1 MIKSRHVLIFLLVFV
16 FTPPSAQR
24 AQNEDVLARDN
35 DDRAATVAQRQHAL
49 TALLAAAQQYR
60 SVEPVKA
67 AAFLNR
73 AARLQIRLNLSE
85 PALATYQEAFTLL
98 GQTTNSSVNIDSLN
112 GIGAAYSHLSK
123 CDQAQP
129 FLDQAIALSEKNN
142 SVAGKAEA
150 LITRSNCQ
158 GYNDPV
164 GALQTAQTA
173 LELWRSI
180 DDKRGMARTYAYM
193 SDFQLMQHKLEEA
206 TESNQAALEIW
217 RQLDIPAEQA
227 EALISLG
234 FIEYRQGSMEDTL
247 LLLGQAQALLDEDA
261 EPYKMCQINGGM
273 AEAFIESAQPETGL
287 VKFKQALEYCRKGEN
302 PRSVIVI
309 SWGIGKAYFLV
320 GNYSEAL
327 STLQKAISEAA
338 ALKDPAL
345 VAMCNEFLGRTFE
358 ALNDQPTALQNYQ
371 LALQLYKQVNK
382 RREAARTLA
391 MIARLQERQGK
402 TEQAQ
407 MNYRDALES
416 FRSLSDRVNES
427 AVLFAMGS
435 LELHQNDID
444 TAEEHLHQSIAVTE
458 NIRRVSSSSDL
469 TEAFSAAVY
478 ERYESYIEC
487 LMRKNQVLPDS
498 GLAVR
503 AFEVSELARA
513 RSLAE
518 LLRATQTNLA
528 AGVDPQLAAQEKSLR
543 QSLHVKEKE
552 KIALLGRDYR
562 REDLAALD
570 HETAQL
576 EDQFNQVTETIN
588 ARYPAY
594 GQIRRPTSWNLR
606 QIQEQIVGDGDTL
619 LLEYSLGRDRSY
631 VWAVTRDQ
639 FTSYELPSQSQINE
653 AGEKTYKLLSQAGGP
668 NESALLQATKEL
680 GDLILAPVA
689 SELTKHR
696 LIVVPDGALNYIPF
710 QFLPMPNTADEPLV
724 GRIEVINALSAS
736 ILGQLREEATRRQ
749 SPTKVLAAFGDPVFA
764 SNYAQYKDASTGEY
778 IASAQAPEG
787 ERWQHALRDIEPS
800 GDSLD
805 PSVLEPLFF
814 SRRELANLRDVAG
827 PESFVATGFDA
838 TREKLAAA
846 DLTKYAILHF
856 ATHGILNTKHP
867 ENSGLLL
874 STVNREGRA
883 QDGFVGLQDIY
894 RLHAPVDLVVL
905 SACRTGLGKDVRGE
919 GLIGLTR
926 GFMYA
931 GASSVI
937 ASLWKVDDEA
947 TAELMK
953 RFYANLLQRGMT
965 PPAALRAAQNSIR
978 QEPQW
983 RSPYFWAAFTLQGEY
998 RRVIKPARS
1007 GFTIGT
1013 LPLAIGASAILL
1025 AVILGWWYRRT
1036 RQSVAYSM
1044 ITR

>member
-1 MIKSRHVLIFLLVFV
+1 MTKSRYVLIFLLVFV
-16 FTPPSAQR
+16 FTPPSAPR

-85 PALATYQEAFTLL
+85 KALATYQEAFTLL
-98 GQTTNSSVNIDSLN
+98 AQTPNSSVNIDSLN
-112 GIGAAYSHLSK
+112 GIGAAYAHLSK

-129 FLDQAIALSEKNN
+129 FLDQAIALSEQNN

-150 LITRSNCQ
+150 LVTRSNCQ

-173 LELWRSI
+173 LELWRST

-193 SDFQLMQHKLEEA
+193 SDFQLMQHKLKEA

-234 FIEYRQGSMEDTL
+234 FIEYRQGSMEDSL

-309 SWGIGKAYFLV
+309 SWGIGKAYFLL

-327 STLQKAISEAA
+327 SSLQKTISEAA

-345 VAMCNEFLGRTFE
+345 VAMCNEFLGRTYE
-358 ALNDQPTALQNYQ
+358 SMNDQPAALQNYQ

-407 MNYRDALES
+407 ANYHDALET
-416 FRSLSDRVNES
+416 FRSLSDRVNQS

-435 LELHQNDID
+435 LELHQNNID
-444 TAEEHLHQSIAVTE
+444 AAEDYLQESIAVTE

-487 LMRKNQVLPDS
+487 LMRKHQALPDS
-498 GLAVR
+498 GFAVR
-503 AFEVSELARA
+503 AFGVSELARA

-570 HETAQL
+570 HETALL
-576 EDQFNQVTETIN
+576 EDQFKRVTETIN

-594 GQIRRPTSWNLR
+594 GQIRRPTAWNLR
-606 QIQEQIVGDGDTL
+606 QIQEQILGDDDTL

-631 VWAVTRDQ
+631 VWAVTRDR
-639 FTSYELPSQSQINE
+639 FASYQLPSQSQINE
-653 AGEKTYKLLSQAGGP
+653 ASEKAYKLLSTADSQ
-668 NESALLQATKEL
+668 NESGLLQATKEL
-680 GDLILAPVA
+680 SDLILAPVA
-689 SELTKHR
+689 GELTKRR

-710 QFLPMPNTADEPLV
+710 QFLPLPNSADEPLV
-724 GRIEVINALSAS
+724 ASVEVINALSAS

-764 SNYAQYKDASTGEY
+764 SNYAQRKDAGAGEY
-778 IASAQAPEG
+778 IASAQVQEA
-787 ERWQHALRDIEPS
+787 ERWQHALRDIEPTR
-800 GDSLD
+800 DSFD
-805 PSVLEPLFF
+805 PSAIQPLFY

-827 PESFVATGFDA
+827 SEGFVATGFEA
-838 TREKLAAA
+838 TPEKLAQA
-846 DLTKYAILHF
+846 DLSKYAILHF
-856 ATHGILNTKHP
+856 ATHGILDSKRP
-867 ENSGLLL
+867 ENSGLFL
-874 STVNREGRA
+874 SMVDREGRA
-883 QDGFVGLQDIY
+883 QNGFVELRDIY
-894 RLHAPVDLVVL
+894 GLHAPVELVVL

-931 GASSVI
+931 GASSVM

-953 RFYANLLQRGMT
+953 RFYSNLLQKGMT
-965 PPAALRAAQNSIR
+965 PAAALRAAQNSIR

-998 RRVIKPARS
+998 QQVIKPVRPRFTTAR
-1007 GFTIGT
+1007 
-1013 LPLAIGASAILL
+1013 PLIVTGVSAIFLS
-1025 AVILGWWYRRT
+1025 VILVWWYRR
-1036 RQSVAYSM
+1036 RRYQSTASE
-1044 ITR
+1044 